1 MFNEE
6 GPLRRIPL
14 PMALVLLMKFLL
26 SILKITNEGTVVGPQ
41 SETFDQL
48 GKVQLGKLPAG
59 RQLRALCDF

>member
-26 SILKITNEGTVVGPQ
+26 SILKITNEDRSGFCRTN
-41 SETFDQL
+41 L
-48 GKVQLGKLPAG
+48 GQVIGMVA
-59 RQLRALCDF
+59 